1 MNFFS
6 KKRSAKPKSKT
17 RETIETF
24 AVAIALA
31 LVFRATV
38 AEARYIPSDSML
50 PTLDVGDHL
59 IIDKI
64 TYRFEKPRRDDIV
77 VFNPPRASGYAGKG
91 EAFIKRVIGLPGE
104 TVAVHGGKV
113 WINGKALVEPYEL
126 QPPAYTMPPIKLG
139 PNQLFVMGDNRN
151 DSDDSHIWGPLP
163 MKNIIGRA
171 IVRYWPPDRV
181 LLPLTPTTAVR

>member
-1 MNFFS
+1 M
-6 KKRSAKPKSKT
+6 
-17 RETIETF
+17 
-24 AVAIALA
+24 
-31 LVFRATV
+31 
-38 AEARYIPSDSML
+38 
-50 PTLDVGDHL
+50 
-59 IIDKI
+59 
-64 TYRFEKPRRDDIV
+64 V
-77 VFNPPRASGYAGKG
+77 VFKFPEEPERD
-91 EAFIKRVIGLPGE
+91 FIKRVIGLPGE